1 MSDQIVQLIS
11 STLIQGSL
19 LAVISMG
26 MTLVYGALRVLNMAQ
41 GVLVMIGGFVAYI
54 VTTSLNASPWLG
66 LLAALVVTFIAGVL
80 TYYLS
85 VKPLIGRRGVDFEMT
100 AFISTFALATIMQN
114 LILIM
119 FGPRQKT
126 FPPLLEGS
134 LNLTD
139 SVSISFH
146 QVLIGVV
153 GAISLALLGIF
164 LSHSRYGLAITAISQ
179 NLDAARLMGIPVGRA
194 YIITMGLAGSLA
206 GLAGVLLGPIYFVS
220 PNAGD
225 LPLLQAL
232 IIVIF
237 AGLGSVKGT
246 LYAAYIIGFVSSAV
260 GICIS
265 STYSLT
271 VLYAVIVGLLIFRPN
286 GISGRPQEVRL

>member
-1 MSDQIVQLIS
+1 MS

-41 GVLVMIGGFVAYI
+41 GVLVMMGGFVGYS
-54 VTTSLNASPWLG
+54 VTTSLHASPWLG

-114 LILIM
+114 LILIGY
-119 FGPRQKT
+119 GPRQKP

-134 LNLTD
+134 INLTT
-139 SVSISFH
+139 SVLITYH
-146 QVLIGVV
+146 QILIGVV
-153 GAISLALLGIF
+153 GIVSLTFLGLF
-164 LSHSRYGLAITAISQ
+164 LSRSRYGLAITAISQ
-179 NLDAARLMGIPVGRA
+179 NLDAARLMGVPVGRA
-194 YIITMGLAGSLA
+194 YIITMGLAGSFA
-206 GLAGVLLGPIYFVS
+206 GLAGILLAPVYFVS

-246 LYAAYIIGFVSSAV
+246 LYAAYIIGFVSSGV
-260 GICIS
+260 GIFLS
-265 STYSLT
+265 STYSLP
-271 VLYAVIVGLLIFRPN
+271 VLYAVIVGLLIVRPN

>member
-260 GICIS
+260 GIFIS

>member
-1 MSDQIVQLIS
+1 MSDQLVQLIS

-19 LAVISMG
+19 LAVIAMG

-41 GVLVMIGGFVAYI
+41 GVLVMIGGFVAYS
-54 VTTSLNASPWLG
+54 VTTSLHASPWIG

-80 TYYLS
+80 TYFLS

-119 FGPRQKT
+119 YGPRQKT
-126 FPPLLEGS
+126 ITPLLDGS
-134 LNLTD
+134 VNLTA
-139 SVSISFH
+139 SVSISYH
-146 QVLIGVV
+146 QILIGVV
-153 GAISLALLGIF
+153 GVISLALLGIF
-164 LSHSRYGLAITAISQ
+164 LSRSRYGLAITAISQ
-179 NLDAARLMGIPVGRA
+179 NLDAARLMGIPIGRA

-206 GLAGVLLGPIYFVS
+206 GLAGVMLAPIYFVS
-220 PNAGD
+220 PNSGD

-246 LYAAYIIGFVSSAV
+246 LYAAYIIGFVSSGV
-260 GICIS
+260 GIFIS

-271 VLYAVIVGLLIFRPN
+271 VLYAVIVVLLVVRPN